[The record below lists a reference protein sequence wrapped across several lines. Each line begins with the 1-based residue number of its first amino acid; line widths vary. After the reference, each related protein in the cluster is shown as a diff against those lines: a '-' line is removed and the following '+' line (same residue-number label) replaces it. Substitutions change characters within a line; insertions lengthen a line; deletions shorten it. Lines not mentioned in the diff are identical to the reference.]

1 MIDRVIQEKAART
14 MVAINAAI
22 RNMRLYPITSTATIN
37 SVDKALQ
44 SIDHILETEKSLA
57 FAESEKNLLIFGQ
70 PLSEKEQ
77 QKPQVVAFLDLLLN
91 FSIKNLSFQRGMLR
105 DEFITFLELL
115 IARPEE
121 ISQKGGLKSLIAEKR
136 LSHIIIDEKVFVSMD
151 EDQKIASK
159 DEKKLDIEETFAP
172 MVNTLDTVLDYESKD
187 KVSRHLATS
196 MAKKDEQVLGTV
208 LTQKTEGELGEKL
221 FSHIIEA
228 LDDEKFE
235 RLIFKV
241 RQMFDDAQ
249 KNANKSEDAQLIRH
263 AYQNMLKSE
272 KGEQLQTRI
281 RERKAQ
287 EKTQKQEYKTKLLA
301 GINSLIKG
309 EKSAFQDKELM
320 QTLPATV
327 TQMFSKGQERIVEV
341 ISDRLCEGL
350 NIKVAAVRADVANA
364 LASCLEKF
372 PEQFRQDTITR
383 LMPKLIHWISRK
395 TSLTPA
401 VEKIVRYL
409 MEKAKE
415 LIKNNQ
421 FVQSEQILKAFHSVR
436 YGKSQ
441 REENFRDFAGKMLET
456 IADNDITDHLLK
468 EFRFNQENKREQA
481 SRTMVFLAEYA
492 ADPLLNLLK
501 DSQHRS
507 ERARI
512 LQLISDIG
520 PAALPA
526 LSQRIEEGKPWFF
539 MRNLVL
545 LFGKVGNES
554 HLDIV
559 KPFLSFDDYRVQREV
574 LNCIYSIGGNQ
585 RESIFSAILSDA
597 GDQLKAD
604 AVGMLGAMEC
614 RTAVPMMI
622 QILETKTL
630 MTSKARNELEE
641 KICNALGN
649 LMAQEAIPCLVG
661 VSEPKKGVLSKRN
674 YSEKVQLAAHRALEK
689 IRAGKVKGR

>member
-1 MIDRVIQEKAART
+1 
-14 MVAINAAI
+14 
-22 RNMRLYPITSTATIN
+22 
-37 SVDKALQ
+37 
-44 SIDHILETEKSLA
+44 
-57 FAESEKNLLIFGQ
+57 
-70 PLSEKEQ
+70 
-77 QKPQVVAFLDLLLN
+77 
-91 FSIKNLSFQRGMLR
+91 
-105 DEFITFLELL
+105 
-115 IARPEE
+115 
-121 ISQKGGLKSLIAEKR
+121 
-136 LSHIIIDEKVFVSMD
+136 
-151 EDQKIASK
+151 
-159 DEKKLDIEETFAP
+159 
-172 MVNTLDTVLDYESKD
+172 
-187 KVSRHLATS
+187 
-196 MAKKDEQVLGTV
+196 
-208 LTQKTEGELGEKL
+208 
-221 FSHIIEA
+221 
-228 LDDEKFE
+228 
-235 RLIFKV
+235 
-241 RQMFDDAQ
+241 
-249 KNANKSEDAQLIRH
+249 
-263 AYQNMLKSE
+263 
-272 KGEQLQTRI
+272 
-281 RERKAQ
+281 
-287 EKTQKQEYKTKLLA
+287 
-301 GINSLIKG
+301 
-309 EKSAFQDKELM
+309 
-320 QTLPATV
+320 
-327 TQMFSKGQERIVEV
+327 
-341 ISDRLCEGL
+341 
-350 NIKVAAVRADVANA
+350 
-364 LASCLEKF
+364 
-372 PEQFRQDTITR
+372 
-383 LMPKLIHWISRK
+383 
-395 TSLTPA
+395 
-401 VEKIVRYL
+401 
-409 MEKAKE
+409 
-415 LIKNNQ
+415 
-421 FVQSEQILKAFHSVR
+421 
-436 YGKSQ
+436 
-441 REENFRDFAGKMLET
+441 
-456 IADNDITDHLLK
+456 
-468 EFRFNQENKREQA
+468 
-481 SRTMVFLAEYA
+481 MVFLAEYA

-614 RTAVPMMI
+614 RAAVPMMI

>member
-44 SIDHILETEKSLA
+44 SIDHILETEESLA

-77 QKPQVVAFLDLLLN
+77 QKPQVIAFLDLLLN

-121 ISQKGGLKSLIAEKR
+121 ISQKGGLKSLIAEKK
-136 LSHIIIDEKVFVSMD
+136 LSHIIIDQKVFVSMD

-249 KNANKSEDAQLIRH
+249 KKGNKSEDAQLIRH

-281 RERKAQ
+281 RERKEQ

-309 EKSAFQDKELM
+309 EKTAFQDKELM

-364 LASCLEKF
+364 LASSLEKF
-372 PEQFRQDTITR
+372 PEPFRQNTITR

-401 VEKIVRYL
+401 VEKIARYL
-409 MEKAKE
+409 IEKAKE

-441 REENFRDFAGKMLET
+441 REETFREFVGKMLET
-456 IADNDITDHLLK
+456 IADKDILEHLLK

-526 LSQRIEEGKPWFF
+526 LIQRIQEGKPWFF
-539 MRNLVL
+539 MRNLIL

-554 HLDIV
+554 HLEMV
-559 KPFLSFDDYRVQREV
+559 KPFLVYDDYRVQREV

-614 RTAVPMMI
+614 RTAVPTMI

-674 YSEKVQLAAHRALEK
+674 YSEKVQLAAQRALEK

>member
-44 SIDHILETEKSLA
+44 SIDHILETEESLA

-77 QKPQVVAFLDLLLN
+77 QKPQVIAFLDLLLN

-121 ISQKGGLKSLIAEKR
+121 ISQKGGLKSLIAEKK
-136 LSHIIIDEKVFVSMD
+136 LSHIIIDQKVFVSMD

-249 KNANKSEDAQLIRH
+249 KKGNKSEDAQLIRH

-281 RERKAQ
+281 RERKEQ

-309 EKSAFQDKELM
+309 EKTAFQDKELM

-364 LASCLEKF
+364 LASSLEKF
-372 PEQFRQDTITR
+372 PEPFRQNTITR

-401 VEKIVRYL
+401 VEKIARYL
-409 MEKAKE
+409 IEKAK
-415 LIKNNQ
+415 
-421 FVQSEQILKAFHSVR
+421 
-436 YGKSQ
+436 
-441 REENFRDFAGKMLET
+441 
-456 IADNDITDHLLK
+456 
-468 EFRFNQENKREQA
+468 
-481 SRTMVFLAEYA
+481 
-492 ADPLLNLLK
+492 
-501 DSQHRS
+501 
-507 ERARI
+507 
-512 LQLISDIG
+512 
-520 PAALPA
+520 
-526 LSQRIEEGKPWFF
+526 
-539 MRNLVL
+539 
-545 LFGKVGNES
+545 
-554 HLDIV
+554 
-559 KPFLSFDDYRVQREV
+559 
-574 LNCIYSIGGNQ
+574 
-585 RESIFSAILSDA
+585 
-597 GDQLKAD
+597 
-604 AVGMLGAMEC
+604 
-614 RTAVPMMI
+614 
-622 QILETKTL
+622 
-630 MTSKARNELEE
+630 
-641 KICNALGN
+641 
-649 LMAQEAIPCLVG
+649 
-661 VSEPKKGVLSKRN
+661 
-674 YSEKVQLAAHRALEK
+674 
-689 IRAGKVKGR
+689 

>member
-364 LASCLEKF
+364 LASCFEKF

-641 KICNALGN
+641 KICNVLGN

>member
-44 SIDHILETEKSLA
+44 SIDHILETEESLA

-77 QKPQVVAFLDLLLN
+77 QKPQVIAFLDLLLN

-121 ISQKGGLKSLIAEKR
+121 ISQKGGLKSLIAEKK
-136 LSHIIIDEKVFVSMD
+136 LSHIIIDQKVFVSMD

-249 KNANKSEDAQLIRH
+249 KKGNKSEDAQLIRH

-281 RERKAQ
+281 RERKEQ

-309 EKSAFQDKELM
+309 EKTAFQDKELM

-364 LASCLEKF
+364 LASSLEKF
-372 PEQFRQDTITR
+372 PEPFRQNTITR

-401 VEKIVRYL
+401 VEKIARYL
-409 MEKAKE
+409 IEKAKE

-441 REENFRDFAGKMLET
+441 REETFREFVGKMLET
-456 IADNDITDHLLK
+456 IADKDILEHLLK

-526 LSQRIEEGKPWFF
+526 LIQRIQEGKPWFF
-539 MRNLVL
+539 MRNLIL

-554 HLDIV
+554 HLEMV
-559 KPFLSFDDYRVQREV
+559 KPFLVYDDYRVQREV

-614 RTAVPMMI
+614 RAAVPMMI

-641 KICNALGN
+641 KICNVLGN

-674 YSEKVQLAAHRALEK
+674 YSEKVQLAAQRALEK

>member
-1 MIDRVIQEKAART
+1 

-44 SIDHILETEKSLA
+44 SIDHILETEESLA

-77 QKPQVVAFLDLLLN
+77 QKPQVIAFLDLLLN

-121 ISQKGGLKSLIAEKR
+121 ISQKGGLKSLIAEKK
-136 LSHIIIDEKVFVSMD
+136 LSHIIIDQKVFVSMD

-249 KNANKSEDAQLIRH
+249 KKGNKSEDAQLIRH

-281 RERKAQ
+281 RERKEQ

-309 EKSAFQDKELM
+309 EKTAFQDKELM

-364 LASCLEKF
+364 LASSLEKF
-372 PEQFRQDTITR
+372 PEPFRQNTITR

-401 VEKIVRYL
+401 VEKIARYL
-409 MEKAKE
+409 IEKAKE

-441 REENFRDFAGKMLET
+441 REETFREFIGKMLEA
-456 IADNDITDHLLK
+456 IADNDILEHLLK

-526 LSQRIEEGKPWFF
+526 LIQRIQEGKPWFF
-539 MRNLVL
+539 MRNLIL

-554 HLDIV
+554 HLEMV
-559 KPFLSFDDYRVQREV
+559 KPFLVYDDYRVQREV

-614 RTAVPMMI
+614 RAAVPMMI

-674 YSEKVQLAAHRALEK
+674 YSEKVQLAAQRALEK